1 MHLRKFEEQVLQITD
16 KSNQDL
22 MMDEM
27 QPELPL
33 DLKESV

>member
-1 MHLRKFEEQVLQITD
+1 MHLRKLQHVLQITD
-16 KSNQDL
+16 KNNQDL